1 MSTIKNPTRFAELE
15 YCLQGYF
22 DGKLAPVM
30 KQVRDELTHKQ
41 LEERGRYQS
50 SLAGVLASANPYVNN
65 TEFVLKQTGK
75 WNSKTTEDY
84 LAMCNQKI
92 WKDKNIVKD
101 LALLAGEWR
110 NAVVKE
116 IGRSKYD
123 ALSKACGE
131 DLAYAYVAQ
140 RMEDLMIGKLVK
152 DNTPKSTM
160 DYILRKAAQNS
171 IWGLQEELMK
181 SPLTAEIEARGEKA
195 YKPSKTE
202 KFAGRATAS
211 VMDAVTMGG
220 IGSWKSLA
228 TLVGSDMALG
238 YVLDSKKGNAEQ
250 RKEQVMELSISK
262 GVFGQN
268 GNAFTGFRSQAKKV
282 NATDNGYVK
291 TLNSKFHNKIHIPQK
306 AFTPMAW
313 TDNSLSFLSKKSKIK
328 FPFQKEQEKR
338 NDPKYKNVPLIVA
351 PGKEDAYLEEKA
363 KHDAAKVAEAER
375 IIKERNETE
384 ALQEDAEQQ
393 QSEDTQQ
400 EQPERDNSN
409 GWEGLLKNF
418 GLNGFSDIGNN
429 LGYVIAMLPDIL
441 VGLFTGKTQSLGL
454 KDNMMPIAAILAG
467 MFVKNP
473 LLKMTL
479 IGMGGTNLLNK
490 AGHEAL
496 ANKRESNDGNAVSYD
511 NTTSQAVQY
520 KSYPDEPLNPRI
532 ANPVLQGN
540 CLVATID
547 RVPYTIQLPEHV
559 VGAYQAGALP
569 LNTLANAVLAKSD
582 QMRQMAEHNYGE
594 QEVRSVRNEAMENAE
609 QREVIQRSR

>member
-50 SLAGVLASANPYVNN
+50 SLAGVLASANPYVDN

-211 VMDAVTMGG
+211 VVDAVTMGG

-238 YVLDSKKGNAEQ
+238 YILDSKKGNGEQ
-250 RKEQVMELSISK
+250 RKEQAMELSISK

-291 TLNSKFHNKIHIPQK
+291 TLNSKLHNKIHIPQK

-313 TDNSLSFLSKKSKIK
+313 TDNSFK

-351 PGKEDAYLEEKA
+351 PGKEDAYLEDKA
-363 KHDAAKVAEAER
+363 KHDAAKIAEAER

-479 IGMGGTNLLNK
+479 IGMGGANLLNK

-511 NTTSQAVQY
+511 NTTAQAVQY

>member
-1 MSTIKNPTRFAELE
+1 MNTINNPMRFAELE
-15 YCLQGYF
+15 YCLQSYF
-22 DGKLAPVM
+22 DGKLVPMM
-30 KQVRDELTHKQ
+30 KQVQDTLANKKVDEK
-41 LEERGRYQS
+41 GRYQS
-50 SLAGVLASANPYVNN
+50 SLAGIFASVNPYADN
-65 TEFVLKQTGK
+65 TDYVLKHTGK

-92 WKDKNIVKD
+92 WKDKTIVKD
-101 LALLAGEWR
+101 LATIAGEWR

-123 ALSKACGE
+123 ALSKACDE
-131 DLAYAYVAQ
+131 DLAYAYIAQ
-140 RMEDLMIGKLVK
+140 RMENLMIGKLVK

-160 DYILRKAAQNS
+160 DYILRKAAQDS

-202 KFAGRATAS
+202 KFAGKATAS
-211 VMDAVTMGG
+211 VVDAVTMGG

-228 TLVGSDMALG
+228 TFVGSDMALG
-238 YVLDSKKGNAEQ
+238 YALDTKKGNTEHC
-250 RKEQVMELSISK
+250 KEQAMELSISK
-262 GVFGQN
+262 GVFGQS
-268 GNAFTGFRSQAKKV
+268 GNAFAGFRSQAKKV
-282 NATDNGYVK
+282 NATDNGYLK
-291 TLNSKFHNKIHIPQK
+291 SINSKLNNKIHIPQK
-306 AFTPMAW
+306 AITRMAW
-313 TDNSLSFLSKKSKIK
+313 TDNSYK
-328 FPFQKEQEKR
+328 FPFLQEQEKR
-338 NDPKYKNVPLIVA
+338 NNPKYKDVPLIVA
-351 PGKEDAYLEEKA
+351 PGKEDAYLKDKA
-363 KHDAAKVAEAER
+363 KNEAAKVAEAER
-375 IIKERNETE
+375 IIKEKNETE

-409 GWEGLLKNF
+409 GWDGLLKNF
-418 GLNGFSDIGNN
+418 GLDGFGDIGNN

-441 VGLFTGKTQSLGL
+441 VGMFTGKTQSLGL
-454 KDNMMPIAAILAG
+454 KDNMMPIASILAG

-479 IGMGGTNLLNK
+479 IGMGGANLLNK

-496 ANKRESNDGNAVSYD
+496 ANKQEGNKSNVALGSNTNAVR
-511 NTTSQAVQY
+511 Y

-532 ANPVLQGN
+532 TNPVLQGN

-547 RVPYTIQLPEHV
+547 KVPYTIQLPEHV

-569 LNTLANAVLAKSD
+569 LNTLANSILAKSD
-582 QMRQMAEHNYGE
+582 QMRLVAGRSYGE
-594 QEVRSVRNEAMENAE
+594 HEVRNEAMENAE
-609 QREVIQRSR
+609 QREIIQRSR

>member
-50 SLAGVLASANPYVNN
+50 SLAGVLASANPYVDN

-238 YVLDSKKGNAEQ
+238 YILDSKKGNGEQ
-250 RKEQVMELSISK
+250 RKEQAMELSISK

-291 TLNSKFHNKIHIPQK
+291 TLNSKLHNKIHIPQK

-313 TDNSLSFLSKKSKIK
+313 TDNSFK

-375 IIKERNETE
+375 IIQEKKEAEAQQTET
-384 ALQEDAEQQ
+384 DEQQ
-393 QSEDTQQ
+393 QAQSEEELQD
-400 EQPERDNSN
+400 QPENDNSN

-479 IGMGGTNLLNK
+479 IGMGGANLLNK

-532 ANPVLQGN
+532 VNPVLQGN

-582 QMRQMAEHNYGE
+582 QMRQMAERNYGE

>member
-1 MSTIKNPTRFAELE
+1 MTTKERMRFAELE
-15 YCLQGYF
+15 YCLQSYF
-22 DGKLAPVM
+22 DGKLVPMM
-30 KQVRDELTHKQ
+30 KQVQDTLANKQVDEK
-41 LEERGRYQS
+41 GRYQS
-50 SLAGVLASANPYVNN
+50 SLAGIFASVNPYADN
-65 TEFVLKQTGK
+65 TDYVLKHTGK

-92 WKDKNIVKD
+92 WKDKLIVKD
-101 LALLAGEWR
+101 LATIAGEWR

-123 ALSKACGE
+123 ALLKACGE

-140 RMEDLMIGKLVK
+140 KMENLMIGKLVK

-160 DYILRKAAQNS
+160 DYILRKAAQDS

-202 KFAGRATAS
+202 KFAGKATAS
-211 VMDAVTMGG
+211 VVDAVTMGG

-228 TLVGSDMALG
+228 TFVGSDMALG
-238 YVLDSKKGNAEQ
+238 YALDTKKGNTEH
-250 RKEQVMELSISK
+250 RKEQAMELSISK
-262 GVFGQN
+262 GVFGQS
-268 GNAFTGFRSQAKKV
+268 GNAFASFRSQAKKV
-282 NATDNGYVK
+282 NATDNGYLK
-291 TLNSKFHNKIHIPQK
+291 SINSKLNNKIHIPQK
-306 AFTPMAW
+306 AITRMAW
-313 TDNSLSFLSKKSKIK
+313 TDNSYK
-328 FPFQKEQEKR
+328 FPFLQEQEKR
-338 NDPKYKNVPLIVA
+338 NNPKYKDVPLIVA
-351 PGKEDAYLEEKA
+351 PGKEDAYLKDKA
-363 KHDAAKVAEAER
+363 KNEAAKVAEAER
-375 IIKERNETE
+375 IIKEKNEAE
-384 ALQEDAEQQ
+384 SLQEDAEQQ

-409 GWEGLLKNF
+409 GWDGLLKNF
-418 GLNGFSDIGNN
+418 GLDGFSDIGNN

-441 VGLFTGKTQSLGL
+441 VGMLTGKTQSLGL
-454 KDNMMPIAAILAG
+454 KDNMMPIAAVLAG

-479 IGMGGTNLLNK
+479 IGMGGANLLNK

-496 ANKRESNDGNAVSYD
+496 ANKQEGNESNVALGSNTNAVR
-511 NTTSQAVQY
+511 Y

-532 ANPVLQGN
+532 TNPVLQGN

-547 RVPYTIQLPEHV
+547 KVPYTIQLPEHV

-569 LNTLANAVLAKSD
+569 LNTLANSILAKSD
-582 QMRQMAEHNYGE
+582 QMRQVAGRSYGE
-594 QEVRSVRNEAMENAE
+594 HEVRNEAMENAE

>member
-238 YVLDSKKGNAEQ
+238 YILDSKKGNGEQ
-250 RKEQVMELSISK
+250 WKEQAMELSISK

-291 TLNSKFHNKIHIPQK
+291 TLNSKLHNKIHIPQK

-313 TDNSLSFLSKKSKIK
+313 TDNSFK

-363 KHDAAKVAEAER
+363 KHDAAKIAEAER

-393 QSEDTQQ
+393 QSEETQQ

-479 IGMGGTNLLNK
+479 IGMGGANLLNK

-532 ANPVLQGN
+532 VNPVLQGN

-582 QMRQMAEHNYGE
+582 QMRQMAERNYGE

>member
-238 YVLDSKKGNAEQ
+238 YILDSKKGNGEQ
-250 RKEQVMELSISK
+250 RKEQAMELSISK

-291 TLNSKFHNKIHIPQK
+291 TLNSKLHNKIHIPQK
-306 AFTPMAW
+306 AFTHMAW
-313 TDNSLSFLSKKSKIK
+313 TDNSFK

-375 IIKERNETE
+375 IIQEKKEAEAQQTET
-384 ALQEDAEQQ
+384 DEQQ
-393 QSEDTQQ
+393 QVQSEEELQ
-400 EQPERDNSN
+400 EQPENDNSN

-418 GLNGFSDIGNN
+418 GLDGFSDIGNN

-479 IGMGGTNLLNK
+479 IGMGGANLLNK

-496 ANKRESNDGNAVSYD
+496 ANKQEGNDGNAVSYG
-511 NTTSQAVQY
+511 NTTAQAVQY

-540 CLVATID
+540 CLVTTID

-582 QMRQMAEHNYGE
+582 QTRQMAERNYGE
-594 QEVRSVRNEAMENAE
+594 QEVRNVRNEAMENAE

>member
-30 KQVRDELTHKQ
+30 KQVREDLTHKQ

-50 SLAGVLASANPYVNN
+50 SLAGVLASTNPYADN

-101 LALLAGEWR
+101 LATIAGEWR

-211 VMDAVTMGG
+211 VVDAVTMGG

-238 YVLDSKKGNAEQ
+238 YILDSKKGNAEQ

-282 NATDNGYVK
+282 NATDNGYFK
-291 TLNSKFHNKIHIPQK
+291 TLNSKLHNKIHIPQK

-313 TDNSLSFLSKKSKIK
+313 TDNSFK

-351 PGKEDAYLEEKA
+351 PDKEDAYLEEKA

-479 IGMGGTNLLNK
+479 IGMGGANLLNK

>member
-1 MSTIKNPTRFAELE
+1 MNTINNPMRFAELE
-15 YCLQGYF
+15 YCLQSYF
-22 DGKLAPVM
+22 DGKLVPMM
-30 KQVRDELTHKQ
+30 KQVQDTLANKKVDEK
-41 LEERGRYQS
+41 GRYQS
-50 SLAGVLASANPYVNN
+50 SLAGFFASVNPYADN
-65 TEFVLKQTGK
+65 TDYVLKHTGK

-92 WKDKNIVKD
+92 WKDKLIVKD
-101 LALLAGEWR
+101 LATIAGEWR

-123 ALSKACGE
+123 ALSKVCGE
-131 DLAYAYVAQ
+131 DLAYAYIAQ
-140 RMEDLMIGKLVK
+140 RMENLMIGKLVK

-160 DYILRKAAQNS
+160 DYILRKAAQDS
-171 IWGLQEELMK
+171 MWGLQEELMK

-202 KFAGRATAS
+202 KFAGKATAS
-211 VMDAVTMGG
+211 VVDAVTMGG

-228 TLVGSDMALG
+228 TFVGSDMALG
-238 YVLDSKKGNAEQ
+238 YALDTKKGNTEH
-250 RKEQVMELSISK
+250 RKEQAMELSISK
-262 GVFGQN
+262 GVFGQS
-268 GNAFTGFRSQAKKV
+268 GNAFAGFRSQAKKV
-282 NATDNGYVK
+282 NATDNGYLK
-291 TLNSKFHNKIHIPQK
+291 SINSKLNNKIHIPQK
-306 AFTPMAW
+306 AITRMAW
-313 TDNSLSFLSKKSKIK
+313 TDNSYK
-328 FPFQKEQEKR
+328 FPFLQEQEKR
-338 NDPKYKNVPLIVA
+338 NNPKYKDVPLIVA
-351 PGKEDAYLEEKA
+351 PGKEDAYLKDKA
-363 KHDAAKVAEAER
+363 KNEAAKVAEAER
-375 IIKERNETE
+375 IIKEKNETE

-409 GWEGLLKNF
+409 GWDGLLKNF
-418 GLNGFSDIGNN
+418 GLDGFGDIGNN

-441 VGLFTGKTQSLGL
+441 VGMFTGKTQSLGL
-454 KDNMMPIAAILAG
+454 KDNMMPIASILAG

-479 IGMGGTNLLNK
+479 IGMGGANLLNK

-496 ANKRESNDGNAVSYD
+496 ANKQEGNKSNVALGSNTNAVR
-511 NTTSQAVQY
+511 Y

-547 RVPYTIQLPEHV
+547 KVPYTIQLPEHV

-569 LNTLANAVLAKSD
+569 LNTLANSILAKSD
-582 QMRQMAEHNYGE
+582 QMRLVAGRSYGE
-594 QEVRSVRNEAMENAE
+594 HEVRNEAMENAE
-609 QREVIQRSR
+609 QREIIQRSR

>member
-238 YVLDSKKGNAEQ
+238 YILDSKKGNGEQ
-250 RKEQVMELSISK
+250 RKEQAMELSISK

-291 TLNSKFHNKIHIPQK
+291 TLNSKLHNKIHIPQK
-306 AFTPMAW
+306 AFTHMAW
-313 TDNSLSFLSKKSKIK
+313 TDNSFK

-363 KHDAAKVAEAER
+363 KHDAAKIAEAER
-375 IIKERNETE
+375 IIQEKKEAEAQQTET
-384 ALQEDAEQQ
+384 DEQQ
-393 QSEDTQQ
+393 QVQSEEELQ
-400 EQPERDNSN
+400 EQPENDNSN

-479 IGMGGTNLLNK
+479 IGMGGANLLNK

-496 ANKRESNDGNAVSYD
+496 ANKQEGNDGNAVSYG
-511 NTTSQAVQY
+511 NTTAQAVQY

-582 QMRQMAEHNYGE
+582 QTRQMAERNYGE
-594 QEVRSVRNEAMENAE
+594 QEVRNVRNEAMENAE
-609 QREVIQRSR
+609 LREVIQRSR

>member
-1 MSTIKNPTRFAELE
+1 MNTINNPMRFAELE
-15 YCLQGYF
+15 YCLQSYF
-22 DGKLAPVM
+22 DGKLVPMM
-30 KQVRDELTHKQ
+30 KQVQDTLANKKVDEK
-41 LEERGRYQS
+41 GRYQS
-50 SLAGVLASANPYVNN
+50 SLAGIFASANPYADN
-65 TEFVLKQTGK
+65 TDYVLKHTGK

-92 WKDKNIVKD
+92 WKDKTIVKD
-101 LALLAGEWR
+101 LATIAGEWR

-131 DLAYAYVAQ
+131 DLAYAYIAQ
-140 RMEDLMIGKLVK
+140 RMENLMIGKLVK

-160 DYILRKAAQNS
+160 DYILRKAAQDS

-202 KFAGRATAS
+202 KFAGKATAS
-211 VMDAVTMGG
+211 VVDAVTMGG

-228 TLVGSDMALG
+228 TFVGSDMALG
-238 YVLDSKKGNAEQ
+238 YALDTKKGNTEH
-250 RKEQVMELSISK
+250 RKEQAMELSISK
-262 GVFGQN
+262 GVFGQS
-268 GNAFTGFRSQAKKV
+268 GNAFAGFRSQAKKV
-282 NATDNGYVK
+282 NATDNGYLK
-291 TLNSKFHNKIHIPQK
+291 SINSKLNNKIHIPQK
-306 AFTPMAW
+306 AITRMAW
-313 TDNSLSFLSKKSKIK
+313 TDNSYK
-328 FPFQKEQEKR
+328 FPFLQEQEKR
-338 NDPKYKNVPLIVA
+338 NNPKYKDVPLIVA
-351 PGKEDAYLEEKA
+351 PGKEDAYLKDKA
-363 KHDAAKVAEAER
+363 KNEAAKVAEAER
-375 IIKERNETE
+375 IIKEKNETE

-409 GWEGLLKNF
+409 GWDGLLKNF
-418 GLNGFSDIGNN
+418 GLDGFGDIGNN

-441 VGLFTGKTQSLGL
+441 VGMFTGKTQSLGL

-479 IGMGGTNLLNK
+479 IGMGGVNLLNK

-496 ANKRESNDGNAVSYD
+496 ANKQEGNESNVALGSNTNAVR
-511 NTTSQAVQY
+511 Y
-520 KSYPDEPLNPRI
+520 KFYPDEPLNPRI
-532 ANPVLQGN
+532 TNPVLQGN

-547 RVPYTIQLPEHV
+547 KVPYTIQLPEHV
-559 VGAYQAGALP
+559 VGAYLAGALP
-569 LNTLANAVLAKSD
+569 LNTLANSILAKSD
-582 QMRQMAEHNYGE
+582 QMRLVAGRSYGE
-594 QEVRSVRNEAMENAE
+594 HEVRNEAMENAE

>member
-30 KQVRDELTHKQ
+30 KQVRDDLTHKQ

-50 SLAGVLASANPYVNN
+50 SLAGVLASANPYVDN

-123 ALSKACGE
+123 ALSKSCGE

-211 VMDAVTMGG
+211 VVDAVTMGG

-238 YVLDSKKGNAEQ
+238 YILDSKKGNGEQ
-250 RKEQVMELSISK
+250 RKEQAMELSISK

-268 GNAFTGFRSQAKKV
+268 GNAFTVFRSQAKKV

-291 TLNSKFHNKIHIPQK
+291 TLNSKLHNKIHIPQK
-306 AFTPMAW
+306 AFTPMTW
-313 TDNSLSFLSKKSKIK
+313 TDNSFK

-338 NDPKYKNVPLIVA
+338 NDQKYKNVPLIVA

-363 KHDAAKVAEAER
+363 KHDAAKVAEAEH
-375 IIKERNETE
+375 IIQEKKEAEAQQTET
-384 ALQEDAEQQ
+384 DEQQ
-393 QSEDTQQ
+393 QAQSEEELQ
-400 EQPERDNSN
+400 EQPENDNSN

-479 IGMGGTNLLNK
+479 IGMGGANLLNK

-496 ANKRESNDGNAVSYD
+496 ANKREGNDGNAVSYD
-511 NTTSQAVQY
+511 NTTAQAVQY

-582 QMRQMAEHNYGE
+582 QMRQMAERNYGE
-594 QEVRSVRNEAMENAE
+594 QEVRNVRNEAMENAE

>member
-211 VMDAVTMGG
+211 VVDAVTMGG

-238 YVLDSKKGNAEQ
+238 YILDSKKGNAEQ

-291 TLNSKFHNKIHIPQK
+291 TLNSKLHNKIHIPQK

-313 TDNSLSFLSKKSKIK
+313 TDNSFK

-479 IGMGGTNLLNK
+479 IGMGGANLLNK

-511 NTTSQAVQY
+511 NTTAQAVQY

-582 QMRQMAEHNYGE
+582 QMRQMAERNYGE
-594 QEVRSVRNEAMENAE
+594 QEVRNVRNEAMENAE

>member
-238 YVLDSKKGNAEQ
+238 YILDSKKGNGEQ
-250 RKEQVMELSISK
+250 RKEQAMELSISK

-291 TLNSKFHNKIHIPQK
+291 TLNSKLHNKIHIPQK
-306 AFTPMAW
+306 AFTHMAW
-313 TDNSLSFLSKKSKIK
+313 TDNSFK

-363 KHDAAKVAEAER
+363 KHDAAKIAEAER
-375 IIKERNETE
+375 IIQEKKEAEAQQTET
-384 ALQEDAEQQ
+384 DEQQ
-393 QSEDTQQ
+393 QVQSEEELQ
-400 EQPERDNSN
+400 EQPENDNSN

-418 GLNGFSDIGNN
+418 GLDGFSDIGNN

-479 IGMGGTNLLNK
+479 IGMGGANLLNK

-496 ANKRESNDGNAVSYD
+496 ANKQEGNDGNAVSYG
-511 NTTSQAVQY
+511 NTTAQAVQY

-540 CLVATID
+540 CLVTTID

-582 QMRQMAEHNYGE
+582 QMRQMAEHSYGE
-594 QEVRSVRNEAMENAE
+594 QEVRNVRNEAMENAE

>member
-1 MSTIKNPTRFAELE
+1 MNTINNPMRFAELE
-15 YCLQGYF
+15 YCLQSYF
-22 DGKLAPVM
+22 DGKLVPMM
-30 KQVRDELTHKQ
+30 KQVQDTLANKKVDEK
-41 LEERGRYQS
+41 GRYQS
-50 SLAGVLASANPYVNN
+50 SLAGIFASVNPYADN
-65 TEFVLKQTGK
+65 TDYVLKHTGK

-92 WKDKNIVKD
+92 WKDKTIVKD
-101 LALLAGEWR
+101 LATIAGEWR

-116 IGRSKYD
+116 IGRSKYE

-131 DLAYAYVAQ
+131 DLAYAYIVQ
-140 RMEDLMIGKLVK
+140 RMENLMIGKLVK

-160 DYILRKAAQNS
+160 DYILRKAAQDS

-202 KFAGRATAS
+202 KFAGKATAS
-211 VMDAVTMGG
+211 VVDAVTMGG

-228 TLVGSDMALG
+228 TFVGSDMALG
-238 YVLDSKKGNAEQ
+238 YALDTKKGNTEH
-250 RKEQVMELSISK
+250 RKEQAMELSISK
-262 GVFGQN
+262 GVFGQS
-268 GNAFTGFRSQAKKV
+268 GNAFAGFRSQAKKV
-282 NATDNGYVK
+282 NATDNGYLK
-291 TLNSKFHNKIHIPQK
+291 SINSKLNNKIHIPQK
-306 AFTPMAW
+306 AITRMAW
-313 TDNSLSFLSKKSKIK
+313 TDNSYK
-328 FPFQKEQEKR
+328 FPFLQEQEKR
-338 NDPKYKNVPLIVA
+338 NNPKYKDVPLIVA
-351 PGKEDAYLEEKA
+351 PGKEDAYLKDKA
-363 KHDAAKVAEAER
+363 KNEAAKVAEAER
-375 IIKERNETE
+375 IIKEKNETE

-409 GWEGLLKNF
+409 GWDGLLKNF
-418 GLNGFSDIGNN
+418 GLDGFCDIGNN

-441 VGLFTGKTQSLGL
+441 VGMFTGKTQSLGL
-454 KDNMMPIAAILAG
+454 KDNMMPIAAVLAG

-479 IGMGGTNLLNK
+479 IGMGGANLLNK

-496 ANKRESNDGNAVSYD
+496 ANKQEGNESNVALGSNTNAVR
-511 NTTSQAVQY
+511 Y

-532 ANPVLQGN
+532 TNPVLQRN

-547 RVPYTIQLPEHV
+547 KVPYTIQLPEHV

-569 LNTLANAVLAKSD
+569 LNTLANSILAKSD
-582 QMRQMAEHNYGE
+582 QMRLVAGRNYGE
-594 QEVRSVRNEAMENAE
+594 HEVRNEAMENAE
-609 QREVIQRSR
+609 QREIIQRSR

>member
-238 YVLDSKKGNAEQ
+238 YILDSKKGNGEQ
-250 RKEQVMELSISK
+250 RKEQAMELSISK

-291 TLNSKFHNKIHIPQK
+291 TLNSKLHNKIHIPQK

-313 TDNSLSFLSKKSKIK
+313 TDNSFK

-338 NDPKYKNVPLIVA
+338 NAPKYKNVPLIVA

-375 IIKERNETE
+375 IIQEKKEAEAQQTET
-384 ALQEDAEQQ
+384 DEQQ
-393 QSEDTQQ
+393 QAQSEEELQ
-400 EQPERDNSN
+400 EQPENDNSN

-479 IGMGGTNLLNK
+479 IGMGGANLLNK

-496 ANKRESNDGNAVSYD
+496 ANKREGNDGNAVSYG
-511 NTTSQAVQY
+511 NTTAQAVQY

-582 QMRQMAEHNYGE
+582 QMRQMAERNYGE

>member
-181 SPLTAEIEARGEKA
+181 SPLTAEIEARGEKV

-211 VMDAVTMGG
+211 VVDAVTMGG

-238 YVLDSKKGNAEQ
+238 YILDSKKGNGEQ
-250 RKEQVMELSISK
+250 RKEQAMELSISK

-268 GNAFTGFRSQAKKV
+268 GNVFTGFRSQAKKV

-291 TLNSKFHNKIHIPQK
+291 TLNSKLHNKIHIPQK
-306 AFTPMAW
+306 AFTHMAW
-313 TDNSLSFLSKKSKIK
+313 TDNSFK

-363 KHDAAKVAEAER
+363 KHDAAKIAEAER
-375 IIKERNETE
+375 IIQEKKEAEAQQTET
-384 ALQEDAEQQ
+384 DEQQ
-393 QSEDTQQ
+393 QVQSEEELQ
-400 EQPERDNSN
+400 EQPENDNSN

-418 GLNGFSDIGNN
+418 GLDGFSDIGNN

-479 IGMGGTNLLNK
+479 IGMGGANLLNK

-496 ANKRESNDGNAVSYD
+496 ANKQEGNDGNAVSYG
-511 NTTSQAVQY
+511 NTTAQAVQY

-582 QMRQMAEHNYGE
+582 QTRQMAERNYGE
-594 QEVRSVRNEAMENAE
+594 QEVRNVRNEAMENAE
-609 QREVIQRSR
+609 LREVIQRSR

>member
-1 MSTIKNPTRFAELE
+1 MTTKERMRFAELE

-22 DGKLAPVM
+22 DGKLAPMM
-30 KQVRDELTHKQ
+30 KQVQDNLANKQIDEK
-41 LEERGRYQS
+41 GRYQS
-50 SLAGVLASANPYVNN
+50 SLAGIFASVNPYADN
-65 TEFVLKQTGK
+65 TDYVLKHTGK
-75 WNSKTTEDY
+75 WNSKTTKDY

-92 WKDKNIVKD
+92 WKDKAIVKD
-101 LALLAGEWR
+101 LATIAGEWR

-116 IGRSKYD
+116 IGRSKYE

-131 DLAYAYVAQ
+131 DLAYAYIAQ
-140 RMEDLMIGKLVK
+140 RMENLMIGKLVK

-160 DYILRKAAQNS
+160 DYILRKAAQDS

-181 SPLTAEIEARGEKA
+181 SPLTAEIEARSEKA

-202 KFAGRATAS
+202 KFAGKATAS
-211 VMDAVTMGG
+211 VVDAVTMGG

-228 TLVGSDMALG
+228 TFVGSDMALG
-238 YVLDSKKGNAEQ
+238 YALDTKKGNTEQ
-250 RKEQVMELSISK
+250 RKEQAMELSISK
-262 GVFGQN
+262 GVFGQS
-268 GNAFTGFRSQAKKV
+268 GNAFAGFRSQAKKV
-282 NATDNGYVK
+282 NATDNGYLK
-291 TLNSKFHNKIHIPQK
+291 SINSKLNNKIHIPQK
-306 AFTPMAW
+306 AITRMAW
-313 TDNSLSFLSKKSKIK
+313 TDNSYK
-328 FPFQKEQEKR
+328 FPFLQEQEKR
-338 NDPKYKNVPLIVA
+338 NNPKYKNVPLIVA
-351 PGKEDAYLEEKA
+351 PGKEDAYLKDKA
-363 KHDAAKVAEAER
+363 KNEAAKVAEAER
-375 IIKERNETE
+375 IIKEKNEAET
-384 ALQEDAEQQ
+384 LQEDAEQQ

-409 GWEGLLKNF
+409 GWDGLLKNF
-418 GLNGFSDIGNN
+418 GLDGFSDIGNN

-441 VGLFTGKTQSLGL
+441 VGMFTGKTQSLGL
-454 KDNMMPIAAILAG
+454 KDNMMPIAAVLAG

-479 IGMGGTNLLNK
+479 IGMGGANLLNK

-496 ANKRESNDGNAVSYD
+496 ANKRESNDGNAVSYG
-511 NTTSQAVQY
+511 NTTAQAVQY

-582 QMRQMAEHNYGE
+582 QMRQMAERNYGE
-594 QEVRSVRNEAMENAE
+594 QEARSVRNEAMENAE

>member
-22 DGKLAPVM
+22 DGKLALVM
-30 KQVRDELTHKQ
+30 KQVRDDLTHKQ

-50 SLAGVLASANPYVNN
+50 SLAGVLASTNPYADN
-65 TEFVLKQTGK
+65 TDFVLKQTGK

-84 LAMCNQKI
+84 LEMCNQKI

-110 NAVVKE
+110 NAVVKK

-211 VMDAVTMGG
+211 VVDAVTMGG

-238 YVLDSKKGNAEQ
+238 YILDSKKGNGEQ
-250 RKEQVMELSISK
+250 RKEQAMELSISK

-291 TLNSKFHNKIHIPQK
+291 TLNSKLHNKIHIPQK

-313 TDNSLSFLSKKSKIK
+313 TDNSFK

-351 PGKEDAYLEEKA
+351 PGKEDAYLEEKV

-400 EQPERDNSN
+400 EQSERDNSN

-479 IGMGGTNLLNK
+479 IGMGGANLLNK

>member
-238 YVLDSKKGNAEQ
+238 YILDSKKGNGEQ
-250 RKEQVMELSISK
+250 RKEQAMELSISK

-291 TLNSKFHNKIHIPQK
+291 TLNSKLHNKIHIPQK

-313 TDNSLSFLSKKSKIK
+313 TDNSFK

-363 KHDAAKVAEAER
+363 KHDAAKIAEAER

-393 QSEDTQQ
+393 QSEETQQ

-473 LLKMTL
+473 LLKLTL
-479 IGMGGTNLLNK
+479 IGMGGANLLNK

-532 ANPVLQGN
+532 VNPVLQGN

-582 QMRQMAEHNYGE
+582 QMRQMAERNYGE

>member
-22 DGKLAPVM
+22 DGKLASVM
-30 KQVRDELTHKQ
+30 KQVRDDLTHKQ

-50 SLAGVLASANPYVNN
+50 SLAGVLASANPYADN

-211 VMDAVTMGG
+211 VVDAVTMGG

-238 YVLDSKKGNAEQ
+238 YILDSKKGNAEQ

-268 GNAFTGFRSQAKKV
+268 GNTFTGFRSQAKKV

-291 TLNSKFHNKIHIPQK
+291 TLNSKLHNKIHIPQK

-313 TDNSLSFLSKKSKIK
+313 TDNSFK

-409 GWEGLLKNF
+409 GWDGLLKNF
-418 GLNGFSDIGNN
+418 GLDGFGDIGNN

-441 VGLFTGKTQSLGL
+441 VGMFTGKTQSLGL
-454 KDNMMPIAAILAG
+454 KDNMMPIASILAG

-479 IGMGGTNLLNK
+479 IGMGGANLLNK

-496 ANKRESNDGNAVSYD
+496 ANKQEGNESNVALGSNTNAVR
-511 NTTSQAVQY
+511 Y

-532 ANPVLQGN
+532 TNPVLQGN

-547 RVPYTIQLPEHV
+547 KVPYTIQLPEHV

-569 LNTLANAVLAKSD
+569 LNTLANSILAKSD
-582 QMRQMAEHNYGE
+582 QMRLVAGRSYGE
-594 QEVRSVRNEAMENAE
+594 HEVRNEAMDNAE
-609 QREVIQRSR
+609 QRGIIQRSR

>member
-238 YVLDSKKGNAEQ
+238 YILDSKKGNGEQ
-250 RKEQVMELSISK
+250 RKEQAMELSISK

-291 TLNSKFHNKIHIPQK
+291 TLNSKLHNKIHIPQK
-306 AFTPMAW
+306 AFTHMAW
-313 TDNSLSFLSKKSKIK
+313 TDNSFK

-363 KHDAAKVAEAER
+363 KHDAAKIAEAER
-375 IIKERNETE
+375 IIQEKKEAEAQQTET
-384 ALQEDAEQQ
+384 DEQQ
-393 QSEDTQQ
+393 QVQSEEELQ
-400 EQPERDNSN
+400 EQPENDNSN

-418 GLNGFSDIGNN
+418 GLDGFSDIGNN

-479 IGMGGTNLLNK
+479 IGMGGANLLNK

-496 ANKRESNDGNAVSYD
+496 ANKQEGNDGNAVSYG
-511 NTTSQAVQY
+511 NTTAQAVQY

-540 CLVATID
+540 CLVTTID

-582 QMRQMAEHNYGE
+582 QTRQMAERNYGE

>member
-1 MSTIKNPTRFAELE
+1 MNTINNPIRFAELE
-15 YCLQGYF
+15 YCLQSYF
-22 DGKLAPVM
+22 DGKLVPMM
-30 KQVRDELTHKQ
+30 KQVQDTLANKKVDEK
-41 LEERGRYQS
+41 GRYQS
-50 SLAGVLASANPYVNN
+50 SLAGIFASVNPYADN
-65 TEFVLKQTGK
+65 TDYVLKHTGK

-92 WKDKNIVKD
+92 WKDKTIVKD
-101 LALLAGEWR
+101 LATIAGEWR

-131 DLAYAYVAQ
+131 DLAYAYIAQ
-140 RMEDLMIGKLVK
+140 RMENLMIGKLVK

-160 DYILRKAAQNS
+160 DYILRKAAQDS

-202 KFAGRATAS
+202 KFAGKATAS
-211 VMDAVTMGG
+211 VVDAVTMGG

-228 TLVGSDMALG
+228 TFVGSDMALG
-238 YVLDSKKGNAEQ
+238 YALDTKKGNTEH
-250 RKEQVMELSISK
+250 RKEQAMELSISK
-262 GVFGQN
+262 GVFGQS
-268 GNAFTGFRSQAKKV
+268 GNAFAGFRSQAKKV
-282 NATDNGYVK
+282 NATDNGYLK
-291 TLNSKFHNKIHIPQK
+291 SINSKLNNKIHIPQK
-306 AFTPMAW
+306 AITRMAW
-313 TDNSLSFLSKKSKIK
+313 TDNSYK
-328 FPFQKEQEKR
+328 FPFLQEQEKR
-338 NDPKYKNVPLIVA
+338 NNPKYKDVPLIVA
-351 PGKEDAYLEEKA
+351 PGKEDAYLKDKA
-363 KHDAAKVAEAER
+363 KNEAAKVAEAER
-375 IIKERNETE
+375 IIKEKNETE

-409 GWEGLLKNF
+409 GWDGLLKNF
-418 GLNGFSDIGNN
+418 GLDGFGDIGNN

-441 VGLFTGKTQSLGL
+441 VGMFTGKTQSLGL
-454 KDNMMPIAAILAG
+454 KDNMMPIAAVLAG

-479 IGMGGTNLLNK
+479 IGMGGANLLNK

-496 ANKRESNDGNAVSYD
+496 ANKQEGNESNVALGSNTKAVR
-511 NTTSQAVQY
+511 Y

-532 ANPVLQGN
+532 TNPVLQGN

-547 RVPYTIQLPEHV
+547 KVPYTIQLPEHV

-569 LNTLANAVLAKSD
+569 LNTLANSILAKSD
-582 QMRQMAEHNYGE
+582 QMRLVAGRSYGE
-594 QEVRSVRNEAMENAE
+594 HEVRNEAMENAE
-609 QREVIQRSR
+609 QREIIQRSR

>member
-160 DYILRKAAQNS
+160 EYILRKAAQNS

-211 VMDAVTMGG
+211 VVDAVTMGG

-238 YVLDSKKGNAEQ
+238 YILDSKKGNGEQ
-250 RKEQVMELSISK
+250 RKEQAMELSISK

-291 TLNSKFHNKIHIPQK
+291 TLNSKLHNKIHIPQK

-313 TDNSLSFLSKKSKIK
+313 TDNSFK

-375 IIKERNETE
+375 IIQEKKEAEAQQTET
-384 ALQEDAEQQ
+384 DEQQ
-393 QSEDTQQ
+393 QAQSEEELQD
-400 EQPERDNSN
+400 QPENDNSN

-479 IGMGGTNLLNK
+479 IGMGGANLLNK

-496 ANKRESNDGNAVSYD
+496 ANKREGNDGNAVSYG
-511 NTTSQAVQY
+511 NTTAQAVQY
-520 KSYPDEPLNPRI
+520 KFYPDEPLNPRI

-582 QMRQMAEHNYGE
+582 QMRQMAERNYGE
-594 QEVRSVRNEAMENAE
+594 QEVRNMRSEAMENAE

>member
-238 YVLDSKKGNAEQ
+238 YILDSKKGNGEQ
-250 RKEQVMELSISK
+250 RKEQAMELSISK

-291 TLNSKFHNKIHIPQK
+291 TLNSKLHNKIHIPQK

-313 TDNSLSFLSKKSKIK
+313 TDNSFK
-328 FPFQKEQEKR
+328 FHFQKEQEKR

-363 KHDAAKVAEAER
+363 KHDAAKIAEAER

-393 QSEDTQQ
+393 QSEETQQ

-479 IGMGGTNLLNK
+479 IGMGGANLLNK

-532 ANPVLQGN
+532 VNPVLQGN

-582 QMRQMAEHNYGE
+582 QMRQMAERNYGE

>member
-1 MSTIKNPTRFAELE
+1 MNTINNPMRFAELE
-15 YCLQGYF
+15 YCLQSYF
-22 DGKLAPVM
+22 DGKLVPMM
-30 KQVRDELTHKQ
+30 KQVQDTLANKQVDEK
-41 LEERGRYQS
+41 GRYQS
-50 SLAGVLASANPYVNN
+50 SLAGIFASVNPYADN
-65 TEFVLKQTGK
+65 TDYVLKHTGK

-92 WKDKNIVKD
+92 WKDKAIVKD
-101 LALLAGEWR
+101 LATIAGEWR

-131 DLAYAYVAQ
+131 DLAYAYIAQ
-140 RMEDLMIGKLVK
+140 RMENLMIGKLVK

-160 DYILRKAAQNS
+160 DYILRKAAQDS
-171 IWGLQEELMK
+171 IWGMQEELMK

-202 KFAGRATAS
+202 KFAGKATAS
-211 VMDAVTMGG
+211 VVDAVTMGG

-228 TLVGSDMALG
+228 TFVGSDMALG
-238 YVLDSKKGNAEQ
+238 YALDTKKGNTEH
-250 RKEQVMELSISK
+250 RKEQTMELSISK
-262 GVFGQN
+262 GVFGQS
-268 GNAFTGFRSQAKKV
+268 GNAFASFRSQAKKV
-282 NATDNGYVK
+282 NATDNGYLK
-291 TLNSKFHNKIHIPQK
+291 SINSKLNNKIHIPQK
-306 AFTPMAW
+306 AITRMAW
-313 TDNSLSFLSKKSKIK
+313 TDNSYK
-328 FPFQKEQEKR
+328 FPFLQEQEKR
-338 NDPKYKNVPLIVA
+338 NNPKYKDVPLIVA
-351 PGKEDAYLEEKA
+351 PGKEDAYLKDKA
-363 KHDAAKVAEAER
+363 KNEAAKVAEAER
-375 IIKERNETE
+375 IINEKNE
-384 ALQEDAEQQ
+384 AESLQEDAEQQ
-393 QSEDTQQ
+393 QSEETQQ

-418 GLNGFSDIGNN
+418 GLDGFSDIGNN

-441 VGLFTGKTQSLGL
+441 VGMLTGKTQSLGL
-454 KDNMMPIAAILAG
+454 KDNMMPIAAVLAG

-479 IGMGGTNLLNK
+479 IGMGGANLLNK

-496 ANKRESNDGNAVSYD
+496 ANKQEGNVALGSNTNAVR
-511 NTTSQAVQY
+511 Y

-532 ANPVLQGN
+532 TNPVLQGN

-547 RVPYTIQLPEHV
+547 KVPYTIQLPEHV

-569 LNTLANAVLAKSD
+569 LNTLANSILAKSD
-582 QMRQMAEHNYGE
+582 QMRQVAGRNYGE
-594 QEVRSVRNEAMENAE
+594 HEVRNEAMENAE

>member
-1 MSTIKNPTRFAELE
+1 MNTINNPMRFAELE
-15 YCLQGYF
+15 YCLQSYF
-22 DGKLAPVM
+22 DGKLVPMM
-30 KQVRDELTHKQ
+30 KQVQDTLTNKKVDEK
-41 LEERGRYQS
+41 GRYQS
-50 SLAGVLASANPYVNN
+50 SLAGIFASANPYADN
-65 TEFVLKQTGK
+65 TDYVLKHTGK

-92 WKDKNIVKD
+92 WKDKTIVKD
-101 LALLAGEWR
+101 LATIAGEWR

-131 DLAYAYVAQ
+131 DLAYAYIAQ
-140 RMEDLMIGKLVK
+140 RMENLMIGKLVK

-160 DYILRKAAQNS
+160 DYILRKAAQDS
-171 IWGLQEELMK
+171 MWGLQEELMK

-202 KFAGRATAS
+202 KFAGKATAS
-211 VMDAVTMGG
+211 VVDAVTMGG

-228 TLVGSDMALG
+228 TFVGSDMALG
-238 YVLDSKKGNAEQ
+238 YALDTKKGNTEH
-250 RKEQVMELSISK
+250 RKEQAMELSISK
-262 GVFGQN
+262 GVFGQS
-268 GNAFTGFRSQAKKV
+268 GNAFAGFRSQAKKV
-282 NATDNGYVK
+282 NATDNGYLK
-291 TLNSKFHNKIHIPQK
+291 SINSKLNNKIHIPQK
-306 AFTPMAW
+306 AITRMAW
-313 TDNSLSFLSKKSKIK
+313 TDNSYK
-328 FPFQKEQEKR
+328 FPFLQEQEKR
-338 NDPKYKNVPLIVA
+338 NNPKYKDVPLIVA
-351 PGKEDAYLEEKA
+351 PGKEDAYLKDKA
-363 KHDAAKVAEAER
+363 KNEAAKVAEAER
-375 IIKERNETE
+375 IIKEKNETE

-409 GWEGLLKNF
+409 GWDGLLKNF
-418 GLNGFSDIGNN
+418 GLDGFGDIGNN

-441 VGLFTGKTQSLGL
+441 VGMLTGKTQSLGL
-454 KDNMMPIAAILAG
+454 KDNMMPIASILAG

-479 IGMGGTNLLNK
+479 IGMGGANLLNK

-496 ANKRESNDGNAVSYD
+496 ANKQEGNESNVALGSNTNAVR
-511 NTTSQAVQY
+511 Y

-532 ANPVLQGN
+532 TNPVLQGN
-540 CLVATID
+540 CLVATFD
-547 RVPYTIQLPEHV
+547 KVPYTIQLPEHV

-569 LNTLANAVLAKSD
+569 LNTLANSILAKSD
-582 QMRQMAEHNYGE
+582 QMRQVAGRSYGE
-594 QEVRSVRNEAMENAE
+594 HEVRNEAMENAE

>member
-1 MSTIKNPTRFAELE
+1 MNTLNNPIRFTELE
-15 YCLQGYF
+15 YCLQSYF
-22 DGKLAPVM
+22 DGKLVPKM
-30 KQVRDELTHKQ
+30 KQEQDTLANKQVDEKD
-41 LEERGRYQS
+41 RYQS
-50 SLAGVLASANPYVNN
+50 SLAGIFASVNPYADN
-65 TEFVLKQTGK
+65 TDYVLKHTGK

-92 WKDKNIVKD
+92 WKDKAIVKD
-101 LALLAGEWR
+101 LATIAGEWR

-131 DLAYAYVAQ
+131 DLAYAYIAQ
-140 RMEDLMIGKLVK
+140 RMENLMIGKLVK

-160 DYILRKAAQNS
+160 DYILRKAAQDS

-202 KFAGRATAS
+202 KFAGKATAS
-211 VMDAVTMGG
+211 VVDAVTMGG

-228 TLVGSDMALG
+228 TFVGSDMALG
-238 YVLDSKKGNAEQ
+238 YALDTKKGNTEH
-250 RKEQVMELSISK
+250 RKEQAMELSISK
-262 GVFGQN
+262 GVFGQS
-268 GNAFTGFRSQAKKV
+268 GNAFAGFRSQAKKV
-282 NATDNGYVK
+282 NASDNGYLK
-291 TLNSKFHNKIHIPQK
+291 SINSKLNNKIHIPQK
-306 AFTPMAW
+306 AITRMAW
-313 TDNSLSFLSKKSKIK
+313 TDNSYK
-328 FPFQKEQEKR
+328 FPFLQEQEKR
-338 NDPKYKNVPLIVA
+338 NNPKYKDVPLIVA
-351 PGKEDAYLEEKA
+351 PGKEDAYLKDKA
-363 KHDAAKVAEAER
+363 KNEAAKVAEAER
-375 IIKERNETE
+375 IIKEKNEAE
-384 ALQEDAEQQ
+384 SLQEDAEQQ

-409 GWEGLLKNF
+409 GWDGLLKNF
-418 GLNGFSDIGNN
+418 GLDGFSDIGNN

-441 VGLFTGKTQSLGL
+441 VGMLTGKTQSLGL
-454 KDNMMPIAAILAG
+454 KDNMMPIAAVLAG

-479 IGMGGTNLLNK
+479 IGMGGANLLNK

-496 ANKRESNDGNAVSYD
+496 ANKQEGNAALCS
-511 NTTSQAVQY
+511 NTNAVRY

-532 ANPVLQGN
+532 TNPVLQGN

-547 RVPYTIQLPEHV
+547 KVPYTIQLPEHV

-569 LNTLANAVLAKSD
+569 LNTLANSILAKSD
-582 QMRQMAEHNYGE
+582 QMRLVAERNYGKHE
-594 QEVRSVRNEAMENAE
+594 VRNEAMENAE

>member
-238 YVLDSKKGNAEQ
+238 YILDSKKGNGEQ
-250 RKEQVMELSISK
+250 RKEQAMELSISK
-262 GVFGQN
+262 GLFGQN

-291 TLNSKFHNKIHIPQK
+291 TLNSKLHNKIHIPQK

-313 TDNSLSFLSKKSKIK
+313 TDNSFK

-363 KHDAAKVAEAER
+363 KHDAAKIAEAER

-393 QSEDTQQ
+393 QSEETQQ

-479 IGMGGTNLLNK
+479 IGMGGANLLNK

-582 QMRQMAEHNYGE
+582 QMRQMAERNYGE

>member
-1 MSTIKNPTRFAELE
+1 MTTKERMRFAELE
-15 YCLQGYF
+15 YCLQSYF
-22 DGKLAPVM
+22 DGKLVPMM
-30 KQVRDELTHKQ
+30 KQVQDTLATKQVDEK
-41 LEERGRYQS
+41 GRYQS
-50 SLAGVLASANPYVNN
+50 SLAGIFASVNPYADN
-65 TEFVLKQTGK
+65 TDYVLKHTGK

-92 WKDKNIVKD
+92 WKDKTIVKD
-101 LALLAGEWR
+101 LATIAGEWR

-131 DLAYAYVAQ
+131 DLAYAYIAQ
-140 RMEDLMIGKLVK
+140 RMENLMIGKLVK

-160 DYILRKAAQNS
+160 DYILRKAAQDS

-202 KFAGRATAS
+202 MFAGKATAS
-211 VMDAVTMGG
+211 VVDAVTMGG

-228 TLVGSDMALG
+228 TFVGSDMALG
-238 YVLDSKKGNAEQ
+238 YALDTKKGNTEH
-250 RKEQVMELSISK
+250 RKEQAMELSISK
-262 GVFGQN
+262 GVFGQS
-268 GNAFTGFRSQAKKV
+268 GNAFAGFRSQAQKV
-282 NATDNGYVK
+282 NATDNGYLK
-291 TLNSKFHNKIHIPQK
+291 SINSKLNNKIHIPQK
-306 AFTPMAW
+306 AITRMAW
-313 TDNSLSFLSKKSKIK
+313 TDNSYK
-328 FPFQKEQEKR
+328 FPFLQEQEKR
-338 NDPKYKNVPLIVA
+338 NNPKYKDVPLIVA
-351 PGKEDAYLEEKA
+351 PGKEDAYLKDKA
-363 KHDAAKVAEAER
+363 KNEAAKVAEAER
-375 IIKERNETE
+375 IIKEKNEAET
-384 ALQEDAEQQ
+384 LQEDAEQQ

-479 IGMGGTNLLNK
+479 IGMGGANLLNK

-511 NTTSQAVQY
+511 NTTAQAVQY

-582 QMRQMAEHNYGE
+582 QMRQMAERNYGE

>member
-92 WKDKNIVKD
+92 WKDKNIGKV

-116 IGRSKYD
+116 MGRSKYD

-171 IWGLQEELMK
+171 IWGLQEELLK

-211 VMDAVTMGG
+211 VVDAVAMGG

-238 YVLDSKKGNAEQ
+238 YILDSKKGNGEQ
-250 RKEQVMELSISK
+250 RKEQAMELSISK

-291 TLNSKFHNKIHIPQK
+291 TLNSKLHNKIHIPQK

-313 TDNSLSFLSKKSKIK
+313 TDNSFK

-338 NDPKYKNVPLIVA
+338 NDPKYKNVPLIVT

-363 KHDAAKVAEAER
+363 KHDAAKIAEAER

-393 QSEDTQQ
+393 QSEETQQ

-479 IGMGGTNLLNK
+479 IGMGGANLLNK

-532 ANPVLQGN
+532 VNPVLQGN

-582 QMRQMAEHNYGE
+582 QMRQMAERNYGE

>member
-1 MSTIKNPTRFAELE
+1 MNTINNPIRFAELE
-15 YCLQGYF
+15 YCLQSYF
-22 DGKLAPVM
+22 DGKLVPMM
-30 KQVRDELTHKQ
+30 KQVQDTLANKKVDEK
-41 LEERGRYQS
+41 GRYQS
-50 SLAGVLASANPYVNN
+50 SLAGIFASVNPYADN
-65 TEFVLKQTGK
+65 TDYVLKHTGK

-92 WKDKNIVKD
+92 WKDKTIVKD
-101 LALLAGEWR
+101 LATIAGEWR

-131 DLAYAYVAQ
+131 DLAYAYIAQ
-140 RMEDLMIGKLVK
+140 RMENLMIGKLVK

-160 DYILRKAAQNS
+160 DYILRKAAQDS

-202 KFAGRATAS
+202 KFAGKATAS
-211 VMDAVTMGG
+211 VVDAVTMGG

-228 TLVGSDMALG
+228 TFVGSDMALG
-238 YVLDSKKGNAEQ
+238 YALDTKKGNTEHC
-250 RKEQVMELSISK
+250 KEQAMELSISK
-262 GVFGQN
+262 GVFGQS
-268 GNAFTGFRSQAKKV
+268 GNAFAGFRSQAKKV
-282 NATDNGYVK
+282 NATDNGYLK
-291 TLNSKFHNKIHIPQK
+291 SINSKLNNKIHIPQK
-306 AFTPMAW
+306 AITRMAW
-313 TDNSLSFLSKKSKIK
+313 TDNSYK
-328 FPFQKEQEKR
+328 FPFLQEQEKR
-338 NDPKYKNVPLIVA
+338 NNPKYKDVPLIVA
-351 PGKEDAYLEEKA
+351 PGKEDAYLKDKA
-363 KHDAAKVAEAER
+363 KNEAAKVAEAER
-375 IIKERNETE
+375 IIKEKNETE

-409 GWEGLLKNF
+409 GWNGLLKNF
-418 GLNGFSDIGNN
+418 GLDGFSDIGNN

-441 VGLFTGKTQSLGL
+441 VGMFTGKTQSLGL
-454 KDNMMPIAAILAG
+454 KDNMMPIAAVLAG

-479 IGMGGTNLLNK
+479 IGMGGANLLNK

-496 ANKRESNDGNAVSYD
+496 ANKQEGNESNVALGS
-511 NTTSQAVQY
+511 NTNTVRY

-547 RVPYTIQLPEHV
+547 KVPYTIQLPEHV

-569 LNTLANAVLAKSD
+569 LNTLANSILAKSD
-582 QMRQMAEHNYGE
+582 QMRLVAGRSYGE
-594 QEVRSVRNEAMENAE
+594 HEMRNEAMENAE
-609 QREVIQRSR
+609 QREIIQRSR

>member
-50 SLAGVLASANPYVNN
+50 SLAGVLASANPYVDN

-160 DYILRKAAQNS
+160 DYILRKVAQNS
-171 IWGLQEELMK
+171 IWGLQEELLK

-211 VMDAVTMGG
+211 VVDAVTMGG

-238 YVLDSKKGNAEQ
+238 YILDSKKGNGEQ
-250 RKEQVMELSISK
+250 RKEQAMELSISK

-291 TLNSKFHNKIHIPQK
+291 TLNSKLHNKIHIPQK

-313 TDNSLSFLSKKSKIK
+313 TDNSFK

-363 KHDAAKVAEAER
+363 KHDAAKIAEAER

-393 QSEDTQQ
+393 QSEETQQ

-479 IGMGGTNLLNK
+479 IGMGGANLLNK

-582 QMRQMAEHNYGE
+582 QMRQMAERNYGE